1 MFLTAIRKCV
11 CAGLL
16 AGGALVLSSTF
27 NLPYAA
33 AQEAAA
39 GNAGG
44 RAHIDEVVKGLNRGR
59 SVGQVAVSPDGK
71 RLAWIQNGREG
82 SEIRVAPLD
91 DLAKSERVTAAAKP
105 EQHCHEGQIV
115 WAPDSQA
122 LAFFSDCAQP
132 EEQTDLY
139 VARLDGSAARR
150 LTQLK
155 GYVEEPAFS
164 PDGSKIAFL
173 YVEGA
178 TRAAGALAA
187 MKPPSGVIGED
198 GVEIQRVAYA
208 EVDAATAGCA
218 EVGDAGESACV

>member
-82 SEIRVAPLD
+82 SEIRVASPGR
-91 DLAKSERVTAAAKP
+91 SGQERAGDGG
-105 EQHCHEGQIV
+105 GQ
-115 WAPDSQA
+115 
-122 LAFFSDCAQP
+122 
-132 EEQTDLY
+132 
-139 VARLDGSAARR
+139 
-150 LTQLK
+150 
-155 GYVEEPAFS
+155 
-164 PDGSKIAFL
+164 
-173 YVEGA
+173 
-178 TRAAGALAA
+178 AGAAL
-187 MKPPSGVIGED
+187 P
-198 GVEIQRVAYA
+198 
-208 EVDAATAGCA
+208 
-218 EVGDAGESACV
+218 